1 MFLRPAFESVF
12 EVGGGGHWLAPAPE
26 PIADD
31 PPDVAAILYVS
42 GGRLVRVMIGDG
54 LT

>member
-1 MFLRPAFESVF
+1 MFLRTEFALV
-12 EVGGGGHWLAPAPE
+12 EVGGGGHRPAPAPE